1 MFFTSM
7 LVGGLIGFLV
17 GCIIDANTVREKV
30 RDDGKIYA
38 LIKKKQRNTLT
49 MDEIDEYG
57 HSTKVTM
64 SSEEGISSDIR
75 VGQRIYA

>member
-7 LVGGLIGFLV
+7 IIGGLIGFLV
-17 GCIIDANTVREKV
+17 GCLIDEDTVREKV
-30 RDDGKIYA
+30 RDDGKIYG

-57 HSTKVTM
+57 YSEKVTM
-64 SSEEGISSDIR
+64 SSEDGISDEIK